1 MNTPVTI
8 ASVRAHGVRT
18 LLVYCTENAKA
29 IGPVTTGERFW
40 SIPLKLTRRCP
51 IYSAD
56 VDVQRVDGGVLTC
69 VLITVCNKRR
79 GRASATSIRRSL
91 LGFDRKDDPKVV
103 AGIAASATRSG
114 PYPFASLI

>member
-91 LGFDRKDDPKVV
+91 LGFDERMTQKWSQGSLPVPH
-103 AGIAASATRSG
+103 AAVPILLRA
-114 PYPFASLI
+114 